1 MILIDGIKNKVY
13 GDLTSFQHLKIS
25 KLPNPKDAGIG
36 REASIVLTGSLLLA
50 LKYVV
55 YR

>member
-25 KLPNPKDAGIG
+25 KLPIG
-36 REASIVLTGSLLLA
+36 REASIVLTGSLKLA